1 MQKHSDHSPRPT
13 LPLLISL
20 IIGVLFFGT
29 YLAVE
34 RVTPDRLPSFGVALG
49 FLVAYLAFSLLT
61 LLYFLMKNLKQSGD
75 RSASKTLTTKMHNMF
90 KYVVDLPYA
99 ITDESGRV
107 RVINQSLQTLLGA
120 RDPFFRGLI
129 ADICSGTSLR
139 DILSVS
145 NRTEEKSTEIGK
157 GTSHDDSLR
166 TAAGGTVVRLKN
178 GGRFVARAY
187 TLDLEGQFNYLITF
201 TDISELCELREKTER
216 DMPVVAY
223 IDVDNLEE
231 LAQYTRS
238 NYRDISRRVDDALL
252 QWASNMNG
260 MLREYER
267 DRYILLFSQEKLL
280 ECEET
285 KFSELLDVIRD
296 IRLGEYGIPVTLSV
310 GISVSDS
317 TMEERA
323 KDAQSALDMALQR
336 GGDQV
341 AVRRRDGIRYYGGQT
356 RTFQRRTKVQ
366 SRMVAS
372 YLLSKISESDNLLIM
387 GHRKPDFDSIGSC
400 VGIAQLGLLAGV
412 RTKIIMDLDN
422 ANFKIATKRLVASRT
437 YADIFISGHDALG
450 LVRPGTLLIIAD
462 ANNLEIIESPDVAE
476 SVRRISGRIAII
488 DHHRQTGEYDFEP
501 IMTYIEPGA
510 SSASELITEMLEQSE
525 SGGGDEHSSLV
536 TDEVASVILS
546 GIMLDT
552 GGFIHN
558 TGSRT
563 LDAARYLYGKG
574 ANAEYVHS
582 FFNEDYDDYV
592 RDRSFAGCMLLQD
605 NTVGLT
611 WSRGTGNGASD
622 RVAAAKEAEK
632 LLNVK
637 GVSAAFALVVI
648 DEAIHI
654 SGRSDGTVNVQL
666 ILERLGGGG
675 RFEIIPGAGE
685 GLRFY
690 LMPDFSK
697 INARVIAAAMT
708 QAFFSLS
715 LTMWRSP
722 RRTATRSSAWTRMRA
737 SPMIF

>member
-1 MQKHSDHSPRPT
+1 MQKHSDRSFRPT

-34 RVTPDRLPSFGVALG
+34 RLNPNGLPSFGTALS
-49 FLVAYLAFSLLT
+49 FLAAYLAFSLLT
-61 LLYFLMKNLKQSGD
+61 FLYFLLKSVKQSNN
-75 RSASKTLTTKMHNMF
+75 RSTSKTLTAKMHNMF

-99 ITDESGRV
+99 IADESGRV
-107 RVINQSLQTLLGA
+107 RVINQALQTLLGA
-120 RDPFFRGLI
+120 RDPFFRGSI
-129 ADICSGTSLR
+129 SDICSGVTLG
-139 DILSVS
+139 DILAAA
-145 NRTEEKSTEIGK
+145 NRGEEKSTELGK
-157 GTSHDDSLR
+157 TTSADDALR
-166 TAAGGTVVRLKN
+166 TAAGGTVIRLKN
-178 GGRFVARAY
+178 GNRFVARAY
-187 TLDLEGQFNYLITF
+187 TLDLEGQFNYLVTF
-201 TDISELCELREKTER
+201 TDINELCELREKTER

-252 QWASNMNG
+252 QWASGLNG

-280 ECEET
+280 QCEQN
-285 KFSELLDVIRD
+285 KFSDLLDVVRD

-310 GISVSDS
+310 GISISDS

-341 AVRRRDGIRYYGGQT
+341 AVRRRDGIHYYGGQT

-372 YLLSKISESDNLLIM
+372 FLLSKISESDNLLIM

-422 ANFKIATKRLVASRT
+422 DNFKIATKRLTSSPT
-437 YADIFISGHDALG
+437 YEDIFISGHDALG
-450 LVRPGTLLIIAD
+450 LVRPGTLLIITD

-476 SVRRISGRIAII
+476 SVRRISGKIAII

-525 SGGGDEHSSLV
+525 SGGDEHSSALV
-536 TDEVASVILS
+536 SDEVASVILS

-574 ANAEYVHS
+574 ANPEYVHS

-605 NTVGLT
+605 DTVGMT
-611 WSRGTGNGASD
+611 WSQGTGEGASD
-622 RVAAAKEAEK
+622 RVAAAREAEK

-637 GVSAAFALVVI
+637 GVSAAFALVAVN
-648 DEAIHI
+648 DAIHI

-675 RFEIIPGAGE
+675 RFDSAGAALSGVS
-685 GLRFY
+685 LDAAKVS
-690 LMPDFSK
+690 LQ
-697 INARVIAAAMT
+697 NAIGAYFAE
-708 QAFFSLS
+708 LS
-715 LTMWRSP
+715 TNE
-722 RRTATRSSAWTRMRA
+722 
-737 SPMIF
+737 

>member
-1 MQKHSDHSPRPT
+1 MQKHSDRSFRAG
-13 LPLLISL
+13 LPLLASIF
-20 IIGVLFFGT
+20 IGLLFFGT

-34 RVTPDRLPSFGVALG
+34 RFSQNALPSPGVAIG
-49 FLVAYLAFSLLT
+49 FLVAYLVFSLLT
-61 LLYFLMKNLKQSGD
+61 FLYFMFKEARQHGD
-75 RSASKTLTTKMHNMF
+75 RGISKSLTAKMHNMF
-90 KYVVDLPYA
+90 KYMVDLPYA

-107 RVINQSLQTLLGA
+107 RVINQALQNLLGA
-120 RDPFFRGLI
+120 RDPFFRGSI
-129 ADICSGTSLR
+129 SDICPGVTLR
-139 DILSVS
+139 DILGGGTRNEDSRS
-145 NRTEEKSTEIGK
+145 ELGK
-157 GTSHDDSLR
+157 AIAGEDSAAHQ
-166 TAAGGTVVRLKN
+166 AAGPAPIRLKN
-178 GGRFVARAY
+178 GGRYVARAHA
-187 TLDLEGQFNYLITF
+187 LDLEGQYNYLITF
-201 TDISELCELREKTER
+201 TDVTELWELREKTER

-238 NYRDISRRVDDALL
+238 NYRDISRRVDDALIH
-252 QWASNMNG
+252 WTANMNG

-267 DRYILLFSQEKLL
+267 DRYILLFSQEKLR

-285 KFSELLDVIRD
+285 KFSDLLDVIRN

-310 GISVSDS
+310 GISAADS

-356 RTFQRRTKVQ
+356 KTFQRRTKVQ
-366 SRMVAS
+366 SRMVAG
-372 YLLSKISESDNLLIM
+372 YLLSKISEADNLLIM

-422 ANFKIATKRLVASRT
+422 PNFKIATKRLSASRT
-437 YADIFISGHDALG
+437 YSDIFISGHDGLD
-450 LVRPGTLLIIAD
+450 LVRPGTVLVIAD
-462 ANNLEIIESPDVAE
+462 ANNFEIIESPELAD
-476 SVRRISGRIAII
+476 SVRRISGKIAII

-510 SSASELITEMLEQSE
+510 SSASELVTEMLEQSE
-525 SGGGDEHSSLV
+525 SGDEHSSLV
-536 TDEVASVILS
+536 SDEVASVILS

-558 TGSRT
+558 TGART

-574 ANAEYVHS
+574 ANPEYVHS

-592 RDRSFAGCMLLQD
+592 RDRSFSGCMLLQD

-611 WSRGTGNGASD
+611 WSHGTGHGASD

-637 GVSAAFALVVI
+637 GVCAAFALVEI
-648 DEAIHI
+648 DDAIHI
-654 SGRSDGTVNVQL
+654 SGRSDGSVNVQL

-675 RFEIIPGAGE
+675 RFDSAGAALAGISLEIAKE
-685 GLRFY
+685 DLQ
-690 LMPDFSK
+690 
-697 INARVIAAAMT
+697 NAIDAYFAELEESRHNE
-708 QAFFSLS
+708 Q
-715 LTMWRSP
+715 
-722 RRTATRSSAWTRMRA
+722 
-737 SPMIF
+737 